1 MALIPLILLALR
13 SELDSQ
19 TIFIKKEVLLGA
31 YLKND
36 IGDEIVNSNF
46 SASDA
51 IAKQHNLNSRQTT
64 ILKYLNHSLKITIQN
79 CEAMFPDVSRRTLQ
93 RDLKAMQE
101 KQLLLPQGNTDRRSY
116 YFNLDLTSDN

>member
-1 MALIPLILLALR
+1 MR

-64 ILKYLNHSLKITIQN
+64 ILKYSSHSSKIIIQN

-101 KQLLLPQGNTDRRSY
+101 K
-116 YFNLDLTSDN
+116 